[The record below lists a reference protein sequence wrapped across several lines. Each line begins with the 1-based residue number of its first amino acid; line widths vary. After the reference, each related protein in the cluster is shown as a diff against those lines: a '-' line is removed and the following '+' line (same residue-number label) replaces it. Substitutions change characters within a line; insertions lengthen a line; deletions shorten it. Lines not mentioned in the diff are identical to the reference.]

1 MVDQA
6 ISLPHTKNENKKPE
20 NILWQVDC
28 RQRCLHYYE
37 LEVAQHGCVAEWE
50 LVRTEVSFCSN
61 AL

>member
-20 NILWQVDC
+20 NIYGRLIVGKDV
-28 RQRCLHYYE
+28 LHYYE

-50 LVRTEVSFCSN
+50 LVRTEVSFFSN